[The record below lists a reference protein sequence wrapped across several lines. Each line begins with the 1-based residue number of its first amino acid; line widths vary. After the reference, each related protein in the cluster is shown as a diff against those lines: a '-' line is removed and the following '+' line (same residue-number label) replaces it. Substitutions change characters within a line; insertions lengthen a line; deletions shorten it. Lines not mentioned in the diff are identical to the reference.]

1 VGFLEHDKEK
11 LTRFSAKI
19 RPQQQGSAEAS
30 HSGGLREDEVE
41 LVRQFDQCFAVITV
55 LEQGVLHC
63 CRVADEQT
71 PKEAV
76 LFAGNPVTP
85 SVSADKDDSGCGR
98 ATRGRFDE
106 LHVDKSFQ
114 QTEWGWLTPHDRG
127 RKYPPKRI

>member
-11 LTRFSAKI
+11 WTPLFRKDYAATT
-19 RPQQQGSAEAS
+19 GSAEAS

-71 PKEAV
+71 AKEAV

-98 ATRGRFDE
+98 ATQGMFDE

-114 QTEWGWLTPHDRG
+114 ETEWGWLTPHDRR